1 MFGFS
6 KLHTGLIPRR
16 HPGAAIAAGFLMF
29 ALTALPC
36 AAAIVLLAKYDG
48 AIDWSFVSA
57 HLATMPIAKIG
68 HSILRHWHDL
78 ALGIV
83 IAMVA
88 TWFAAMDAW
97 RETPTTEPFDT
108 PDPADPRVY
117 YDGDARAKLR
127 SSFLAEAGGFP
138 KKGVWLAPYLN
149 LPFALETRNLLVA
162 AASGHGKSN
171 IVRALAGQAILRG
184 DRTVLHCSK
193 GDVTRSFNTD
203 DVILISPAHRDG
215 WAWDIAADIDG
226 PAAAAEFAR
235 DVIPASDQ
243 PFWSDTARLVLADT
257 IAAIAE
263 EKGDKWGPLELLLTL
278 LSSTGDL
285 YAKIAKLDLSSS
297 PLLAS
302 AEDGDT
308 DRTVQGIMSTLLSAA
323 LTTLRPMAMAWS
335 TLPPEKHFSVK
346 RWLSKN
352 YTSSNILIV
361 QTSPNFEAMS
371 TSVCG
376 GILRRICKAVSD
388 PSMEIDPSRRTSFFL
403 DEFYSLGRIE
413 GIGKALS
420 VAREKGLIC
429 VISVQ
434 SMQQLR
440 LIYQDEAELMSD
452 LFQIKIYG
460 RLTAGQGAEDTEKTM
475 RYRQIRWQAWNSN
488 PAHDDKRRY
497 VTKEETKPIVSA
509 TQLSRDLG
517 LFEGNTPR
525 EYIRAVVH
533 YAGAAHRLDWPAT
546 KWAVK
551 GDGFVPAAWTQF
563 LTPPA
568 P

>member
-1 MFGFS
+1 
-6 KLHTGLIPRR
+6 
-16 HPGAAIAAGFLMF
+16 
-29 ALTALPC
+29 
-36 AAAIVLLAKYDG
+36 V
-48 AIDWSFVSA
+48 
-57 HLATMPIAKIG
+57 
-68 HSILRHWHDL
+68 
-78 ALGIV
+78 
-83 IAMVA
+83 
-88 TWFAAMDAW
+88 
-97 RETPTTEPFDT
+97 
-108 PDPADPRVY
+108 
-117 YDGDARAKLR
+117 
-127 SSFLAEAGGFP
+127 
-138 KKGVWLAPYLN
+138 
-149 LPFALETRNLLVA
+149 LVA

-171 IVRALAGQAILRG
+171 IVRALAGQAVLRG

-215 WAWDIAADIDG
+215 WAWHIAADIDG
-226 PAAAAEFAR
+226 PAAAAEFAK

-243 PFWSDTARLVLADT
+243 PFWSDSARLVLADT
-257 IAAIAE
+257 LAAIAE

-278 LSSTGDL
+278 LSSPEDL

-302 AEDGDT
+302 AEGGDT

-335 TLPPEKHFSVK
+335 TLPREKHFSVK

-352 YTSSNILIV
+352 YTGSNILIV

-388 PSMEIDPSRRTSFFL
+388 PSMEIDAKRRTSFFL

-413 GIGKALS
+413 GVGKALS
-420 VAREKGLIC
+420 VAREKGLAC
-429 VISVQ
+429 VAAVQ

-440 LIYQDEAELMSD
+440 LIYKDEAELMSD

-460 RLTAGQGAEDTEKTM
+460 RLTAGQGAEETEKTM
-475 RYRQIRWQAWNSN
+475 GSRQIRWQAWNSN

-497 VTKEETKPIVSA
+497 VTKEETKPVVTA

-517 LFEGNTPR
+517 LFAGNTPR

-533 YAGAAHRLDWPAT
+533 YAGAAHRFDWPAT

-551 GDGFVPAAWTQF
+551 SDGFVPAAWTKF
-563 LTPPA
+563 LA
-568 P
+568 PLTQ

>member
-1 MFGFS
+1 MG
-6 KLHTGLIPRR
+6 
-16 HPGAAIAAGFLMF
+16 
-29 ALTALPC
+29 
-36 AAAIVLLAKYDG
+36 
-48 AIDWSFVSA
+48 
-57 HLATMPIAKIG
+57 
-68 HSILRHWHDL
+68 
-78 ALGIV
+78 
-83 IAMVA
+83 
-88 TWFAAMDAW
+88 
-97 RETPTTEPFDT
+97 
-108 PDPADPRVY
+108 
-117 YDGDARAKLR
+117 
-127 SSFLAEAGGFP
+127 
-138 KKGVWLAPYLN
+138 
-149 LPFALETRNLLVA
+149 
-162 AASGHGKSN
+162 
-171 IVRALAGQAILRG
+171 
-184 DRTVLHCSK
+184 
-193 GDVTRSFNTD
+193 
-203 DVILISPAHRDG
+203 
-215 WAWDIAADIDG
+215 
-226 PAAAAEFAR
+226 
-235 DVIPASDQ
+235 
-243 PFWSDTARLVLADT
+243 
-257 IAAIAE
+257 
-263 EKGDKWGPLELLLTL
+263 
-278 LSSTGDL
+278 
-285 YAKIAKLDLSSS
+285 
-297 PLLAS
+297 
-302 AEDGDT
+302 
-308 DRTVQGIMSTLLSAA
+308 
-323 LTTLRPMAMAWS
+323 
-335 TLPPEKHFSVK
+335 
-346 RWLSKN
+346 
-352 YTSSNILIV
+352 SNILIV

-388 PSMEIDPSRRTSFFL
+388 PSMEIDPSRRTSFYL

-460 RLTAGQGAEDTEKTM
+460 RLTAGQGAEDAEKTM
-475 RYRQIRWQAWNSN
+475 RSRLIRWQASNSN

-497 VTKEETKPIVSA
+497 VTKEEIKPIVSA

-546 KWAVK
+546 KWVVK